1 VHSSLWAHS
10 AAAVPQD
17 KSLMQQDSLVV
28 DKCVE
33 DSSVEV
39 LLAAAVDML
48 QHDVSDITLHLPWIG
63 LSKI

>member
-1 VHSSLWAHS
+1 MHSSLWAHS

-28 DKCVE
+28 DKCVK

-48 QHDVSDITLHLPWIG
+48 QYDVNDKTLHLPWIG
-63 LSKI
+63 LSKV